1 MFSVELETIQA
12 NLSISRN
19 LSLEYNSVLKGINF
33 SIKFLH
39 GVS

>member
-12 NLSISRN
+12 NLSILCN
-19 LSLEYNSVLKGINF
+19 LSLEYNPVLKGINF

>member
-12 NLSISRN
+12 NVSILCN
-19 LSLEYNSVLKGINF
+19 LSLEYNPVLMGINF
-33 SIKFLH
+33 SINFLH